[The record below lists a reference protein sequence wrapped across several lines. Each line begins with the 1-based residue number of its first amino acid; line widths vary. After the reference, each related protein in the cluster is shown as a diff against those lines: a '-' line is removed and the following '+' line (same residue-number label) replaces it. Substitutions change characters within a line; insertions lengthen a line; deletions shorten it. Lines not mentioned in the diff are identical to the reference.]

1 MSLKSMSIA
10 IPLSLALSKSN
21 STFEKL
27 LLMLNVT
34 HSNKF
39 IRNVGPTVFANN
51 TSNSITSLKCCSM
64 CGTIRDCEVWE
75 VSPPNWNLKNC
86 KYCGNLSLEKTC
98 YLCQITHP
106 RLRRQRQE
114 ELKALKSNLLNTS
127 TPNTEAHK
135 RW

>member
-39 IRNVGPTVFANN
+39 IRNAGPTFFANN

-64 CGTIRDCEVWE
+64 CGTIRDCEV
-75 VSPPNWNLKNC
+75 
-86 KYCGNLSLEKTC
+86 
-98 YLCQITHP
+98 
-106 RLRRQRQE
+106 
-114 ELKALKSNLLNTS
+114 
-127 TPNTEAHK
+127 
-135 RW
+135 